1 MDDFYGISYEQDRH
15 EFLQQ
20 VYGFPKDF
28 GKSNWNSGQITQEL
42 GSVASE
48 EGRLI
53 TFPNTLQHKVSPFS
67 LANPSQPGHRKI
79 LAMFLVDPHHRIIS
93 TANVPPQRQDWRLEP
108 KDDHSDAQNL
118 SSLGSISMEE
128 AKAYRAE
135 LMVERGLKSEAS
147 NIEYQEGS
155 FHLCEH

>member
-1 MDDFYGISYEQDRH
+1 MDDFHGISYEQDRH

-28 GKSNWNSGQITQEL
+28 GKACWNSGQITQEL
-42 GSVASE
+42 GSVNSE

-67 LANPSQPGHRKI
+67 LADPSQPGHRKI
-79 LAMFLVDPHHRIIS
+79 LAMFLVDPHHRITS

-108 KDDHSDAQNL
+108 KDAGNSDSQN
-118 SSLGSISMEE
+118 SITMEE

-135 LMVERGLKSEAS
+135 LMIERGLRSEES
-147 NIEYQEGS
+147 NFMYQEGS